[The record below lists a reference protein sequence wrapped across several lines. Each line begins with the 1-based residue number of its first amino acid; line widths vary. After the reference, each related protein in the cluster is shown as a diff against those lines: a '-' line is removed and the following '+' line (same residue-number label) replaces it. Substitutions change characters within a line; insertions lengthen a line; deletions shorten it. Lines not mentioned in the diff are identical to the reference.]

1 MRGNRIKIYNT
12 KTLQKEKFVPIKP
25 NEVMMYVCGPTVY
38 NDVHIGNIRPVVV
51 FDTLR
56 RTFEALGYE
65 VKYVSNYTDVDDK
78 IINRS
83 KELNISEK
91 ELTDSVIE
99 AYNKVRDKLNAA
111 KLYKT
116 PRVTETMDEI
126 IAFIDELVD
135 KGYAYEKDGDV
146 YFRTSSIKDYGSLSN
161 QNLDDLKVG
170 ARIEENDGKESPLDF
185 ALWKKTDTGIKW
197 QTRYSLGRPGWHTEC
212 VVMINKELGSLIDIH
227 GGGKDLKFPHHEN
240 ERAQS
245 MAINNSPLANYWMH
259 SGMIDING
267 VKMSKSLGNF
277 ITAKDIMEKVDPM
290 VLRWFLLSAH
300 YRDDINVSDEI
311 IQSNQVELNKVLTC
325 LKQALVK
332 LSLND
337 IKNDEYDKESYEKFM
352 EAMED
357 DLNTPNAYAV
367 IFEIVK
373 IINQKLR
380 EKEVDYTLLN
390 KYTNSLKKCLD
401 VLGIVYPSI
410 NLSDEDKIIYKEWMD
425 AKKDKNFDKADE
437 YRKVLMDK
445 GIL

>member
-1 MRGNRIKIYNT
+1 MKIYNT
-12 KTLQKEKFVPIKP
+12 KTLKKEEFVPIRP
-25 NEVMMYVCGPTVY
+25 NEVKMYVCGPTVY

-56 RTFEALGYE
+56 RTFEALGYD

-78 IINRS
+78 IIKRS
-83 KELNISEK
+83 KKLNISEK
-91 ELTDSVIE
+91 ELTDEVIE
-99 AYNKVRDKLNAA
+99 AYNRVRDMLNAA

-126 IAFIDELVD
+126 IRFIDELVD
-135 KGYAYEKDGDV
+135 KGYAYQKDGDV

-161 QNLDDLKVG
+161 QNLDDLRVG
-170 ARIEENDGKESPLDF
+170 ARIEENEGKESPLDF

-212 VVMINKELGSLIDIH
+212 VVMINKELGELIDIH

-245 MAINNSPLANYWMH
+245 LAINGSPLANYWMH
-259 SGMIDING
+259 SGMIDIDG

-277 ITAKDIMEKVDPM
+277 ITAKDIMNRVDPM

-311 IQSNQVELNKVLTC
+311 IQSNQIELNKVLTC

-337 IKNDEYDKESYEKFM
+337 IKCDEFNGDFYKKFM
-352 EAMED
+352 LAMED

-367 IFEIVK
+367 IFEVVK
-373 IINQKLR
+373 QINQKMRTKDL
-380 EKEVDYTLLN
+380 DYI
-390 KYTNSLKKCLD
+390 SLAKDAKCLMKCLD
-401 VLGIVYPSI
+401 ILGIVYPNIS
-410 NLSDEDKIIYKEWMD
+410 LSDDDKEIYKEWIN
-425 AKKDKNFDKADE
+425 AKNEKNFEKADKL
-437 YRKVLMDK
+437 RNVLIDK

>member
-1 MRGNRIKIYNT
+1 MKIYNT
-12 KTLQKEKFVPIKP
+12 KTLKKEEFVPIKA
-25 NEVMMYVCGPTVY
+25 NEVKMYVCGPTVY

-56 RTFEALGYE
+56 RTFEALGYG

-78 IINRS
+78 IIKRS
-83 KELNISEK
+83 KKLNISEK
-91 ELTDSVIE
+91 ELTDEVIE
-99 AYNKVRDKLNAA
+99 AYNRVRDMLNAA

-126 IAFIDELVD
+126 IRFIDELVD
-135 KGYAYEKDGDV
+135 KGYAYQKDGDV

-161 QNLDDLKVG
+161 QNLDDLRVG
-170 ARIEENDGKESPLDF
+170 ARIEENEGKESPLDF

-212 VVMINKELGSLIDIH
+212 VVMINKELGELIDIH

-245 MAINNSPLANYWMH
+245 LAINGSPLANYWMH
-259 SGMIDING
+259 SGMIDIDG

-277 ITAKDIMEKVDPM
+277 ITAKDIMNRVDPM

-311 IQSNQVELNKVLTC
+311 IQSNQIELNKVLTC

-337 IKNDEYDKESYEKFM
+337 IKCDEFNGDFYKKFM
-352 EAMED
+352 LAMED

-367 IFEIVK
+367 IFEVVK
-373 IINQKLR
+373 QINQKMRTKDL
-380 EKEVDYTLLN
+380 DYI
-390 KYTNSLKKCLD
+390 SLAKDAKCLMKCLD
-401 VLGIVYPSI
+401 ILGIVYPNIS
-410 NLSDEDKIIYKEWMD
+410 LSDDDKEIYKEWIN
-425 AKKDKNFDKADE
+425 AKNKKNFEKADKL
-437 YRKVLMDK
+437 RNVLIDK